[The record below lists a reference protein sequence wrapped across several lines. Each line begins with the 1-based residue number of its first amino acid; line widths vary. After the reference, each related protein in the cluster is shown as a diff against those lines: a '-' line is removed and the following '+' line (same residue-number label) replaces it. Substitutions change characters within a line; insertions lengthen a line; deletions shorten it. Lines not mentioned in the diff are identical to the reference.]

1 MGRYISTIGTA
12 TAATVEASTTYTA
25 SVSDRI
31 LADSSGGAF
40 TITLPANADL
50 LVGDIVQV
58 IDVTGSF
65 ASNNVVIGRNGSK
78 IQSATDDLTLDIANV
93 ALTLIYTGS
102 TYGWVISST

>member
-12 TAATVEASTTYTA
+12 SAATVEVSTTYTA

-31 LADSSGGAF
+31 LADSLGGAF

-50 LVGDIVQV
+50 LVGDIVQI
-58 IDVTGSF
+58 IDVTGNF
-65 ASNNVVIGRNGSK
+65 ATNNVTVGRNSSK
-78 IQSATDDLTLDIANV
+78 IQNATEDLTLDVANV

-102 TYGWVISST
+102 TYGWVVTSS

>member
-12 TAATVEASTTYTA
+12 TAATVEVSTTYTA

-50 LVGDIVQV
+50 LVGDIVQI

-65 ASNNVVIGRNGSK
+65 SSNNVTVGRNSSK
-78 IQSATDDLTLDIANV
+78 IQNATEDLTLDVANV

-102 TYGWVISST
+102 TYGWVVTSS